1 MNNFPIHGPIDGRLV
16 DQAQNIIPTVIE
28 SGARGERAFDIY
40 SMLLK
45 ERIVYLGTS
54 INDQVSNVIVAQLLY
69 LEREDPDKDINL
81 YINSPGGVI
90 TSGLAIYDTMQL
102 IKPDVSTICVG
113 MAASMGT
120 ILLAGGAAGKRFAL
134 PNSTVHMHQAL
145 GGAQGQAA
153 DIEIAAREILR
164 MQDIIRG
171 ILVKHSGQ
179 TYEKIARDSDRD
191 YYLAA
196 PEAKAYGLIDEV
208 LGQDSAETK
217 DS

>member
-1 MNNFPIHGPIDGRLV
+1 MNSFPIHGPLGGSQM
-16 DQAQNIIPTVIE
+16 DQPQNIIPTVIE

-45 ERIVYLGTS
+45 ERIVYLGTG

-90 TSGLAIYDTMQL
+90 TAGLAIYDTMQL

-171 ILVKHSGQ
+171 ILVRHSGQ
-179 TYEKIARDSDRD
+179 SYEKIARDSDRD
-191 YYLAA
+191 YYLSAN
-196 PEAKAYGLIDEV
+196 EAKAYGLIDEV
-208 LGQDSAETK
+208 LGQDSEPSAK
-217 DS
+217 

>member
-1 MNNFPIHGPIDGRLV
+1 MNNYPIHGPIDGSLV
-16 DQAQNIIPTVIE
+16 NQPLNIIPTVIE

-45 ERIVYLGTS
+45 ERIVYLGTQ

-164 MQDIIRG
+164 MQDIIRE

-208 LGQDSAETK
+208 LGQDSSEA
-217 DS
+217 SAS